1 MIFPPHFLVNSNCAN
16 LGVIH
21 MKLKDRVALITGGST
36 GIGRAS
42 ALAMAREGAKVALN
56 ARRAERCQEAVEAIE
71 ALGGEALALPGD
83 VANAE
88 HVETLVATTVER
100 WGRLDIVVP
109 NAGINGVFAPIEDI
123 TPGEWDQT
131 HNINVRGTFLTVK
144 YAIPHLRESGGGSIV
159 VISSVNGNRIFSNFG
174 FTSYSC
180 SKAAQVTFTKMAAV
194 ELAQWDIRINVV
206 CPGATQTN
214 IRENTFPRDI
224 EKIAIPRDFP
234 QGMIPLQQRSASS
247 EEVANA
253 VLFLASDEASY
264 ITGTEMYV
272 DGALSLFQG

>member
-1 MIFPPHFLVNSNCAN
+1 
-16 LGVIH
+16 
-21 MKLKDRVALITGGST
+21 MKLQDRVALITGGSS
-36 GIGRAS
+36 GIGRAT
-42 ALAMAREGAKVALN
+42 AVAMAREGAKVALT

-71 ALGGEALALPGD
+71 GMGGEALALPGD

-88 HVETLVATTVER
+88 HVEALVAAAVER
-100 WGRLDIVVP
+100 WDRLDIAVA

-123 TPGEWDQT
+123 TPEEWDQT
-131 HNINVRGTFLTVK
+131 HDINVRGTFLTAK
-144 YAIPHLRESGGGSIV
+144 YAIPHLREQGGGSIV

-180 SKAAQVTFTKMAAV
+180 SKAAQVAFTKMAAV

-206 CPGATQTN
+206 CPGATKTN
-214 IRENTFPRDI
+214 IGENTFSRDI
-224 EKIAIPRDFP
+224 DKIRIPREFP

-264 ITGTEMYV
+264 ITGTEIYV

>member
-1 MIFPPHFLVNSNCAN
+1 
-16 LGVIH
+16 
-21 MKLKDRVALITGGST
+21 MKLKDRVALITGGSS
-36 GIGRAS
+36 GIGRA
-42 ALAMAREGAKVALN
+42 AAVAMAREGANIALT
-56 ARRAERCQEAVEAIE
+56 ARRAERCEEAVAEIE
-71 ALGGEALALPGD
+71 GLGGQALALPGD

-88 HVETLVATTVER
+88 HLAGLVAATVER

-123 TPGEWDQT
+123 TPEEWDQT

-144 YAIPHLRESGGGSIV
+144 YAIPHLRAAGGGSIV
-159 VISSVNGNRIFSNFG
+159 VVSSVNGNRIFSNFG

-180 SKAAQVTFTKMAAV
+180 SKAAQVTFAKMAAV

-206 CPGATQTN
+206 CPGATKTS
-214 IRENTFPRDI
+214 IGENTFPRNIDQI
-224 EKIAIPRDFP
+224 RIPREFP
-234 QGMIPLQQRSASS
+234 QGMIPLQQRAASS

-253 VLFLASDEASY
+253 IVFLASDEASY

>member
-1 MIFPPHFLVNSNCAN
+1 
-16 LGVIH
+16 
-21 MKLKDRVALITGGST
+21 MKLQDRVALITGGSS
-36 GIGRAS
+36 GIGRAT
-42 ALAMAREGAKVALN
+42 AVAMAREGAKVALT

-71 ALGGEALALPGD
+71 GMGGEALALPGD

-88 HVETLVATTVER
+88 HVEALVAAAVER
-100 WGRLDIVVP
+100 WDRLDIAVA

-123 TPGEWDQT
+123 TPEEWDQT
-131 HNINVRGTFLTVK
+131 HDINVRGTFLTAK
-144 YAIPHLRESGGGSIV
+144 YAIPHLREQGGGSIV
-159 VISSVNGNRIFSNFG
+159 NISSVNGNRIFSNFG

-180 SKAAQVTFTKMAAV
+180 SKAAQVAFTKMAAV

-206 CPGATQTN
+206 CPGATKTN
-214 IRENTFPRDI
+214 IGENTFSRDI
-224 EKIAIPRDFP
+224 DKIRIPREFP

-264 ITGTEMYV
+264 ITGTEIYV

>member
-1 MIFPPHFLVNSNCAN
+1 
-16 LGVIH
+16 
-21 MKLKDRVALITGGST
+21 MKLKDRVALITGGSS
-36 GIGRAS
+36 GIGRA
-42 ALAMAREGAKVALN
+42 AAVAMAREGANIALT
-56 ARRAERCQEAVEAIE
+56 ARRAERCEEAVAEIE
-71 ALGGEALALPGD
+71 GLGGQALALPGD

-88 HVETLVATTVER
+88 HVAGLVAATVER

-123 TPGEWDQT
+123 TPEEWDQT

-144 YAIPHLRESGGGSIV
+144 YAIPHLRAAGGGSIV
-159 VISSVNGNRIFSNFG
+159 VVSSVNGNRIFSNFG

-180 SKAAQVTFTKMAAV
+180 SKAAQVTFAKMAAV

-206 CPGATQTN
+206 CPGATRTS
-214 IRENTFPRDI
+214 IGENTFPRNIDNI
-224 EKIAIPRDFP
+224 RIPREFP
-234 QGMIPLQQRSASS
+234 QGMIPLQQRAASA

-253 VLFLASDEASY
+253 ILFLASDEASY